1 MDCFNSLENETFAK
15 LQTKGRSIQKDAYT
29 GWETAFVI
37 ILITIIMVT
46 STHPIVNLLR
56 PIIIVSEFLKA
67 PAQENKGRNEETS
80 N

>member
-1 MDCFNSLENETFAK
+1 MKHLRNYKPKEGES
-15 LQTKGRSIQKDAYT
+15 QKNAYV

-56 PIIIVSEFLKA
+56 AIIVSEFLKA
-67 PAQENKGRNEETS
+67 LAAPQKNKGRDEETS

>member
-1 MDCFNSLENETFAK
+1 MKHSQNYKPKEGAS
-15 LQTKGRSIQKDAYT
+15 QKDAYA

-56 PIIIVSEFLKA
+56 PIIIVGEFLKA
-67 PAQENKGRNEETS
+67 LAQENKGRNEGTS